1 MNSGLQISPPQQ
13 QGHQGNQ
20 GNQGQQK
27 HQGHQGQQHDSIA
40 NGGTG
45 TTTQTWEALT
55 TPMGKHM
62 YWYNW
67 SNGESQWEK
76 PKECLNVSDSQLGH
90 RVMPATPKGGGG
102 FGSNTVNSDN
112 TNNGTAEQQSQ
123 PVVDKASDLWE
134 SLKARSKTI
143 NVWTVWQE
151 YQDSRTN
158 ELFYYNQT
166 LQSYQ
171 WDQPTGWSPTVAG
184 TQQHHQQHQQQQ
196 QQQDK
201 WQMVTTPLGRSLYWY
216 VSKLKILKI

>member
-1 MNSGLQISPPQQ
+1 MILNSGLQISPPQQ
-13 QGHQGNQ
+13 QGQQGHQGNQ
-20 GNQGQQK
+20 GNQGHQG

-102 FGSNTVNSDN
+102 FGSNTANSDN

-143 NVWTVWQE
+143 NVW
-151 YQDSRTN
+151 N
-158 ELFYYNQT
+158 T
-166 LQSYQ
+166 LDVKED
-171 WDQPTGWSPTVAG
+171 WLLL
-184 TQQHHQQHQQQQ
+184 H
-196 QQQDK
+196 
-201 WQMVTTPLGRSLYWY
+201 
-216 VSKLKILKI
+216 